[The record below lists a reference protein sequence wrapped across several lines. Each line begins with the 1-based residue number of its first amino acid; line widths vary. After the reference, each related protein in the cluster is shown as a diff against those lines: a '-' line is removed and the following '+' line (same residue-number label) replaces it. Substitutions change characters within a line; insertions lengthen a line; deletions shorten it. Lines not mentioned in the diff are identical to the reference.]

1 MEGAMIPGL
10 PDDLVARA
18 LTWDDVDA
26 IFRLERA
33 CEASDDGEAEIALSD
48 VEAGWRRPA
57 FDPATMSVGVF
68 DADRLVAYAEV
79 FQSRAEAAVA
89 PAERGR
95 GIGSALA
102 RWTWANAR
110 SSGRDRVGQTISDT
124 EDAARA
130 LFESFGYER
139 GHTSWILRIGIDD
152 EPPAPLVPDG
162 FTLRPYRS
170 GDEARMF
177 DVIET
182 AFSAWEGREPNTFAD
197 WRAQFLD
204 RDEVRPEL
212 QVLAADGDRL
222 VGVAINYDYAEDE
235 EGWIQQLAVHPTHQ
249 GRGLGRAM
257 LQESFRRF
265 HAIGRRSCGLTTDS
279 RTGALGLYE
288 HVGMRVRKSYTHWE
302 KVI

>member
-1 MEGAMIPGL
+1 VIPGL
-10 PDDLVARA
+10 PDGLVARP

-26 IFRLERA
+26 IFRLEHA
-33 CEASDDGEAEIALSD
+33 CEAFDDGEAEIALSD
-48 VEAGWRRPA
+48 VEAEWRRPA
-57 FDPATMSVGVF
+57 FDPATFSVGF
-68 DADRLVAYAEV
+68 FAADRLVAYAEV
-79 FQSRAEAAVA
+79 FRSRAEAAVA

-102 RWTWANAR
+102 RWTWTVAR
-110 SSGRDRVGQTISDT
+110 ASGRDRVGQTISDT
-124 EDAARA
+124 EEAARA

-139 GHTSWILRIGIDD
+139 GHTSWILRIEIGQDPPPPQLPEGLTLRSFRPGD
-152 EPPAPLVPDG
+152 EPQ
-162 FTLRPYRS
+162 
-170 GDEARMF
+170 MF

-182 AFSAWEGREPNTFAD
+182 AFSAWQGREPNAFGD

-212 QVLAADGDRL
+212 QVLAAEGDRL
-222 VGVAINYDYAEDE
+222 VGVAINYDYADDD
-235 EGWIQQLAVHPTHQ
+235 EGWVQQLAVHPTHQ

-265 HAIGRRSCGLTTDS
+265 HAIGRRSCGLSTDS

-288 HVGMRVRKSYTHWE
+288 HVGMGVRKSYTHWD
-302 KVI
+302 KRL

>member
-1 MEGAMIPGL
+1 MIPGL
-10 PDDLVARA
+10 PEGLVARP
-18 LTWDDVDA
+18 LTWDDVEA
-26 IFRLERA
+26 IYRLEHA
-33 CEASDDGEAEIALSD
+33 CEAFDDGEAEIALSD

-68 DADRLVAYAEV
+68 EADRLVAYAEV

-102 RWTWANAR
+102 HWTWANAR
-110 SSGRDRVGQTISDT
+110 SSGRDRIGQTISDA

-139 GHTSWILRIGIDD
+139 GHTSWILRIGIQE
-152 EPPAPLVPDG
+152 EPPSPRLPDG
-162 FTLRPYRS
+162 FALHAYRP
-170 GDEARMF
+170 GVDEPQMF

-182 AFSAWEGREPNTFAD
+182 AFSAWEGREPNTFDD
-197 WRAQFLD
+197 WRAQFID
-204 RDEVRPEL
+204 REEVRPEL
-212 QVLAADGDRL
+212 QVLAANGDRL
-222 VGVAINYDYAEDE
+222 VGVAINYDYADDD

-257 LQESFRRF
+257 LQESFHRF
-265 HAIGRRSCGLTTDS
+265 HAIGRRSCGLSTDS
-279 RTGALGLYE
+279 RTRALSLYE
-288 HVGMRVRKSYTHWE
+288 HVGMRVRKSYTHWDTRL
-302 KVI
+302 